1 MRQTDRKT
9 QLPNMIILIVLM
21 IIIIAAFNSLNKF
34 WTHAG
39 PERLNAVKDA
49 VQKAAVQCYALEG
62 SYPPDL
68 NYMVKHYGLIMDS
81 KRFYYRYEVFASN
94 ILPEI
99 EVFER

>member
-1 MRQTDRKT
+1 
-9 QLPNMIILIVLM
+9 M

-62 SYPPDL
+62 SYP
-68 NYMVKHYGLIMDS
+68 HYGLIMDS